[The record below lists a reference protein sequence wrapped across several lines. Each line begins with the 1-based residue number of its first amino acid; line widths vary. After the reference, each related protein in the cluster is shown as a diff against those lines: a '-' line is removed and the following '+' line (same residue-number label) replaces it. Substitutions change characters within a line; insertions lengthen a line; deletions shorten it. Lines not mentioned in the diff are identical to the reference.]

1 MTDYLA
7 LAHQLAA
14 QIQPGAA
21 ERDAGRILPYAQ
33 LDLIRESGLGAA
45 RVPIE
50 LGGGDV
56 SQLQVAQIF
65 ITLAKADPSVAQAL
79 FPHFATVEHLRL
91 IANPAQQREYLGAFA
106 ERQLSSGAIA
116 ERSGTFR
123 GEIHTR
129 LERRGD
135 QLVLNGSKFYSTGC
149 LFADLL
155 KIQAVDEAG
164 NAVYVMLPAD
174 TAGITLL
181 DDWDGMG
188 QRVTASGS
196 TLLENVPVRP
206 EQVIPLAQWYQRRNY
221 IGASAQLIHCA
232 LDVGIGLAAL
242 DDAVQ
247 WARSGTRPVRES
259 GVDSARNDPY
269 ILHTLGDLAAR
280 IHGAEA
286 LVEKAAGAVDLAA
299 RTQLQ
304 GLAEGEELEAILV
317 KSSIAVA
324 EAKIASTRAALFV
337 CERLYEVGGAATTQ
351 SRYNF
356 DRHWRNARTHTT
368 HDALAYKYKAIGDY
382 LLNAKAPPIAFTY

>member
-7 LAHQLAA
+7 LAHELATH
-14 QIQPGAA
+14 IQPGAA
-21 ERDAGRILPYAQ
+21 ERDANRTLPYAQ

-45 RVPIE
+45 RVPTE
-50 LGGGDV
+50 LGGGDI

-65 ITLAKADPSVAQAL
+65 IALGKADPCVAQAL

-91 IANPAQQREYLGAFA
+91 IANPEQQRRYLSAFA
-106 ERQLSSGAIA
+106 DRQLSSGAVA

-129 LERRGD
+129 LERRGE
-135 QLVLNGSKFYSTGC
+135 QLILNGSKFYSTGC

-155 KIQAVDEAG
+155 KIQAVDEEG
-164 NAVYVMLPAD
+164 NALYVILPAN
-174 TAGITLL
+174 TPGITML

-188 QRVTASGS
+188 QRSTASGS
-196 TLLENVPVRP
+196 TLLENVIVQP

-221 IGASAQLIHCA
+221 VGASAQLIHCSI
-232 LDVGIGLAAL
+232 DIGIGLAAL

-247 WARSGTRPVRES
+247 WARNGSRPVRES
-259 GVDSARNDPY
+259 GVDKARNDPY
-269 ILHTLGDLAAR
+269 ILHTIGDLSAA

-286 LVEKAAGAVDLAA
+286 LVEKAALSVDLAA

-304 GLAEGEELEAILV
+304 GLLAGEELDALLAR
-317 KSSIAVA
+317 SSIAVA
-324 EAKIASTRAALFV
+324 EAKIASTRASLHV

-368 HDALAYKYKAIGDY
+368 HDAVAYKYKAIGDY
-382 LLNAKAPPIAFTY
+382 LLNGNYPPIAFTY